1 MTNFEM
7 IKSLDEDGMANFF
20 GSTDCICEYC
30 IYEGEPCG
38 YICYE
43 SPEGFK
49 EWLYMEVEE

>member
-49 EWLYMEVEE
+49 EWLYMEAEE